1 MNYRLKRYAT
11 VQCLTTKIAIS
22 GCYGQGDLYIE
33 NTSENLSILSGLQTD
48 EGITIDDSGAYP
60 LLGLLLEKGLLEVG
74 HCQDMKRNE
83 LYYEYLNYDFKQV
96 CDKKILIFGAGAA
109 GGTITYLLA
118 QQGFTNIT
126 CLDGDV
132 VEISDVDKTTIYD
145 AKDIGVAKVEA
156 LQKKIYA
163 NFGETINIIPSYLED
178 IKEIFTILKEV
189 NPDLVVY
196 AIDPR
201 PSYKLAL
208 NEYCV
213 GHNISIIHAGYS
225 YERILYGPFVIPGKT
240 SCMKGYNEYWKRRTK
255 GEMDFSKLKRLSD
268 SYSVH
273 PSISFNIN
281 ILSNIVVKDII
292 FGLGESFEWVQSLN
306 KQIIIDI
313 TSFEVTEME
322 LSCGFCS
329 TCKIDIRN

>member
-22 GCYGQGDLYIE
+22 GCYGHGDLYIE
-33 NTSENLSILSGLQTD
+33 NTSENLSILTRLQTE
-48 EGITIDDSGAYP
+48 EGISIDDSVAYP
-60 LLGLLLEKGLLEVG
+60 LLGILLEKGLLEVG
-74 HCQDMKRNE
+74 HSHDMKRNE

-96 CDKKILIFGAGAA
+96 CDKKILVFGAGAA

-126 CLDGDV
+126 CLDGDL

-156 LQKKIYA
+156 LQKRIST
-163 NFGETINIIPSYLED
+163 NFGQTINILPSYLKDIED
-178 IKEIFTILKEV
+178 AFTIMEEV
-189 NPDLVVY
+189 KPDLVVY
-196 AIDPR
+196 AIDPH

-213 GHNISIIHAGYS
+213 EHNISIIHAGYS
-225 YERILYGPFVIPGKT
+225 YERILYGPFVVPGKT
-240 SCMKGYNEYWKRRTK
+240 SCMKGYNEYWKKRTE
-255 GEMDFSKLKRLSD
+255 GEMDFSKLRRLSD
-268 SYSVH
+268 SYLIH

-281 ILSNIVVKDII
+281 ILSNLVVKEII
-292 FGLGESFEWVQSLN
+292 FGLGGRFEWVQSLN

-322 LSCGFCS
+322 LSCGFCND
-329 TCKIDIRN
+329 CKLSVND

>member
-33 NTSENLSILSGLQTD
+33 NTSENLSILTRLQTE
-48 EGITIDDSGAYP
+48 EGISIDDSGAYP
-60 LLGLLLEKGLLEVG
+60 LLGILLEKGLLEVG

-83 LYYEYLNYDFKQV
+83 LYYEYLNYDFKQIHGR
-96 CDKKILIFGAGAA
+96 KILVFGAGAA

-126 CLDGDV
+126 CLDGDI
-132 VEISDVDKTTIYD
+132 VENSDVDKTTIYD
-145 AKDIGVAKVEA
+145 AMDIGVAKVDA
-156 LQKKIYA
+156 LQKRIST
-163 NFGETINIIPSYLED
+163 NFGQTINILPSYLKDIED
-178 IKEIFTILKEV
+178 AFTIMEEV
-189 NPDLVVY
+189 KPDLVVY
-196 AIDPR
+196 AIDPH

-213 GHNISIIHAGYS
+213 EHNISIIHAGYS
-225 YERILYGPFVIPGKT
+225 YERILYGPFVVPGKT
-240 SCMKGYNEYWKRRTK
+240 SCMKGYNEYWKRRTR
-255 GEMDFSKLKRLSD
+255 GEMDFSKLRRLSD
-268 SYSVH
+268 SYLIH

-281 ILSNIVVKDII
+281 ILSNLVVKEII
-292 FGLGESFEWVQSLN
+292 FGLGGRFEWVQSLN

-322 LSCGFCS
+322 LSCGFCND
-329 TCKIDIRN
+329 CKLSVND